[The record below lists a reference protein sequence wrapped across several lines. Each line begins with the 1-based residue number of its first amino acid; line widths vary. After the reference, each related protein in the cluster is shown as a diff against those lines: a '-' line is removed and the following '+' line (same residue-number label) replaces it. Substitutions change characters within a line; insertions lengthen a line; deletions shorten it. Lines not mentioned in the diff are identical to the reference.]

1 MTNQQIIE
9 KFLAKNTEKYDLELV
24 SQPSKFTG
32 RRALYRAAIDKSDFG
47 NLVSSSWHDTIDE
60 AFAELVQE
68 LRRELQRNG
77 EKL

>member
-9 KFLAKNTEKYDLELV
+9 AFLKKNVALYDLELV
-24 SQPSKFTG
+24 SQPNKFTAK
-32 RRALYRAAIDKSDFG
+32 RALYRAAIDRSDFG
-47 NLVSSSWHDTIDE
+47 NLVSSSWCDTIDE